1 MIPSMY
7 IRQAKTSGATSGKAY
22 YTFRLVASKRIDGKV
37 RQQTLLNLGR
47 TFSLPREQWPALCS
61 RIEQIISGQMSL
73 TPISTAIEAMAQRYA
88 ARLVADSRPASPPKD
103 TAAPVVYHEVNVD
116 SLELVRPRSIG
127 VEHVGLA
134 ALGWLEL
141 PRILAQVGFNGKQ
154 QAAVIGNV
162 IGRMA
167 APASELATWNWL
179 RERSGLG
186 ELLDV
191 DFEAMPLMSL
201 YRASDLLVKHRQPIE
216 AALFSRINDLFS
228 LPTTVT
234 LFDLTNTYF
243 EGEMAGNSK
252 AKRGHS
258 KEKRSDCP
266 LVTLGLV
273 LDGSGFV
280 RRSRMFEGNVAEAS
294 TLEGMLQGLD
304 APAGALV
311 IMDRGIAT
319 EANVNWLIEHHYRYL
334 VISRERTR
342 QFDPSQSV
350 DVATASDQTVHLQRV
365 VSDDGSEVRLY
376 CHSEARQEKETAMT
390 DRFSQTFEAGMAKLA
405 AGLLKPRGEKNRDKL
420 LQRIGRLQEKSHGI
434 GRHYQIE
441 LTPAEGPVVNGIT
454 WTKEP
459 IDGTQLTH
467 PGVYCLRTNE
477 LRWDAAALWQTY
489 TQLTDLEAVFRSLK
503 SELGLR
509 PVYHHKE
516 DRADGHL
523 FITVLAY
530 QAVQVLRRK
539 LKLQGVNDSW
549 LSLREIFAGQ
559 QRVTAT
565 FTQKNGRTLHVR
577 KTTLAEPKLQS
588 LYDALSLSAA
598 PVGARKLVN

>member
-1 MIPSMY
+1 MVIPMY
-7 IRQAKTSGATSGKAY
+7 IRQTKTSNATSGEAY
-22 YTFRLVASKRIDGKV
+22 FTFRLVASKRIGGKV

-47 TFSLPREQWPALCS
+47 TFSLPREQWPVLCS
-61 RIEQIISGQMSL
+61 RIELILSGQMSL
-73 TPISTAIEAMAQRYA
+73 APISKAIETLAQRYA
-88 ARLVADSRPASPPKD
+88 ARLVADSTPVVAPGDKA
-103 TAAPVVYHEVNVD
+103 TAVYHEVDVD

-127 VEHVGLA
+127 VEHAGLA

-141 PRILAQVGFNGKQ
+141 PRILEQAGLNGKQ

-167 APASELATWNWL
+167 APASELATWGWL

-243 EGEMAGNSK
+243 EGEMAGNRK

-280 RRSRMFEGNVAEAS
+280 RRSRMFDGNVAEAS
-294 TLEGMLQGLD
+294 TQEEMLQGLD
-304 APAGALV
+304 APTGALV

-319 EANVNWLIEHHYRYL
+319 EANINWLIEHHYRYL
-334 VISRERTR
+334 VVSRERTR
-342 QFDPSQSV
+342 QFDAAQSV
-350 DVATASDQTVHLQRV
+350 DVTTASDQTVHLQRV
-365 VSDDGSEVRLY
+365 ISDDGSEVRLY

-434 GRHYQIE
+434 GRHYRIE
-441 LTPAEGPVVNGIT
+441 LTPPEGPLVTGIT

-459 IDGTQLTH
+459 IEGTQLTH

-477 LRWDAAALWQTY
+477 LYWDAATLWQTY
-489 TQLTDLEAVFRSLK
+489 TQLTDLEAVFRNLK

-539 LKLQGVNDSW
+539 LKLQNINDSW
-549 LSLREIFAGQ
+549 LSLREIFSGQ

-565 FTQKNGRTLHVR
+565 FTQKDGRTLHVR
-577 KTTLAEPKLQS
+577 KTTVAEPKLRN
-588 LYDALSLSAA
+588 LYDALSLSAS
-598 PVGARKLVN
+598 PVGTRKLVS

>member
-37 RQQTLLNLGR
+37 RLQTLLNLGR

-73 TPISTAIEAMAQRYA
+73 TPVSTAIEAMAQRYA
-88 ARLVADSRPASPPKD
+88 ARLVADSRLAPAPKD
-103 TAAPVVYHEVNVD
+103 PAAPVVYHEVNVD

-319 EANVNWLIEHHYRYL
+319 QANINWLIEHHYRYL
-334 VISRERTR
+334 VVSRERTR

-441 LTPAEGPVVNGIT
+441 LTPAEGPVVTGIT

-549 LSLREIFAGQ
+549 TSLREIFAGQ

-565 FTQKNGRTLHVR
+565 FTQKDGRTLHVR

>member
-1 MIPSMY
+1 MF
-7 IRQAKTSGATSGKAY
+7 IRQTKTSSATSGEAY
-22 YTFRLVASKRIDGKV
+22 YTFRLVASERIGGKV

-47 TFSLPREQWPALCS
+47 NFPLPREQWPQLCT
-61 RIEQIISGQMSL
+61 RIEQILSGQMSL
-73 TPISTAIEAMAQRYA
+73 LPVPVLPALETLAQRYA
-88 ARLVADSRPASPPKD
+88 ARLVSSHH
-103 TAAPVVYHEVNVD
+103 PVERQARDVPVAEYHEVDVD

-141 PRILAQVGFNGKQ
+141 PRILEGVGLNGIQ
-154 QAAVIGNV
+154 QAAAIGGV
-162 IGRMA
+162 LGRMA
-167 APASELATWNWL
+167 APGSELATWRWL

-186 ELLDV
+186 ELLEV

-201 YRASDLLVKHRQPIE
+201 YRASDLLVRRRQLIE
-216 AALFSRINDLFS
+216 DALFPRINDLFS
-228 LPTTVT
+228 LPATVT

-243 EGEMAGNSK
+243 EGEMAGN
-252 AKRGHS
+252 ACARRGHS

-280 RRSRMFEGNVAEAS
+280 RCSRMFEGNVSEAS

-304 APAGALV
+304 APPGALV

-319 EANVNWLIEHHYRYL
+319 EANIDWLVEHHYRYL
-334 VISRERTR
+334 VVSRERRR
-342 QFDPSQSV
+342 QFDESQSV
-350 DVATASDQTVHLQRV
+350 AVSTASDQTIRIQRL

-376 CHSEARQEKETAMT
+376 CHSAERQEKEAAMT
-390 DRFSQTFEAGMAKLA
+390 KRFIERFESGLAKLA
-405 AGLLKPRGEKNRDKL
+405 AGLEKPRGAKKRDTL
-420 LQRIGRLQEKSHGI
+420 LQRIGRLQEKSRGI
-434 GRHYQIE
+434 GQHYRIE
-441 LTPAEGPVVNGIT
+441 LTPDETGANVTGLTWERMPVAGS
-454 WTKEP
+454 
-459 IDGTQLTH
+459 QLTH

-477 LRWDAAALWQTY
+477 LNWDEATLWQTY
-489 TQLTDLEAVFRSLK
+489 TMLTDLEAVFRSLK

-509 PVYHHKE
+509 PIYHHKE

-530 QAVQVLRRK
+530 QAVQALRRK
-539 LKLQGVNDSW
+539 LKAQGINESW
-549 LSLREIFAGQ
+549 TTLREICSAQ

-565 FTQKNGRTLHVR
+565 FKQKDGRTLHVR
-577 KTTLAEPKLQS
+577 KTTVAEPKLQGI
-588 LYDALSLSAA
+588 YDALGLTAS
-598 PVGARKLVN
+598 PVGVRKLVN

>member
-1 MIPSMY
+1 MITPMY
-7 IRQAKTSGATSGKAY
+7 IRQTKTSGATSGEAY
-22 YTFRLVASKRIDGKV
+22 FTFRLVASKRIGGKV

-47 TFSLPREQWPALCS
+47 TFSLPREQWPVLCS
-61 RIEQIISGQMSL
+61 RIEQIISGQMSIA
-73 TPISTAIEAMAQRYA
+73 PVSTAIEALAQRYA
-88 ARLVADSRPASPPKD
+88 ARLVADSKPASVAKD
-103 TAAPVVYHEVNVD
+103 TAGPVYHEVDVD

-141 PRILAQVGFNGKQ
+141 PRILEQVGLGGKQ

-167 APASELATWNWL
+167 APASELATWGWL
-179 RERSGLG
+179 QERSGLG

-201 YRASDLLVKHRQPIE
+201 YRASDLLIKHRQPIE

-234 LFDLTNTYF
+234 FFDLTNTYF
-243 EGEMAGNSK
+243 EGEMAGNRK
-252 AKRGHS
+252 ANRGHS

-319 EANVNWLIEHHYRYL
+319 EANINWLIEHHYRYL
-334 VISRERTR
+334 VVSRERAR
-342 QFDPSQSV
+342 QFDLAGSV
-350 DVATASDQTVHLQRV
+350 DVTTASDQTVHLQRV

-390 DRFSQTFEAGMAKLA
+390 ERFIQIFEAGMAKLA

-434 GRHYQIE
+434 GRHYRIE
-441 LTPAEGPVVNGIT
+441 LTPAEGATVTGIT

-477 LRWDAAALWQTY
+477 LRWDAATLWQTY

-516 DRADGHL
+516 GRADGHL

-549 LSLREIFAGQ
+549 TSLREIFSGQ

-565 FTQKNGRTLHVR
+565 FTQKDGRTLHVR

-588 LYDALSLSAA
+588 LYAALSLSAT
-598 PVGARKLVN
+598 PVGTRKLVS

>member
-1 MIPSMY
+1 MY
-7 IRQAKTSGATSGKAY
+7 IRQTRTSGATSGEAY
-22 YTFRLVASKRIDGKV
+22 FTFRLVASKRIGGKV

-47 TFSLPREQWPALCS
+47 TFSLPREQWPVLCS

-73 TPISTAIEAMAQRYA
+73 TPISTAIEALAQRYA
-88 ARLVADSRPASPPKD
+88 ARLIVDSTPVAPPGH
-103 TAAPVVYHEVNVD
+103 TTPVYHEVDVD

-141 PRILAQVGFNGKQ
+141 PRILEQAGLGGKQ

-167 APASELATWNWL
+167 APASELATWGWL

-216 AALFSRINDLFS
+216 TALFSRINDLFS

-243 EGEMAGNSK
+243 EGEMVGNSK

-280 RRSRMFEGNVAEAS
+280 RRSRMFDGNVAEAS

-319 EANVNWLIEHHYRYL
+319 EANISWLIAHHYRYL
-334 VISRERTR
+334 VVSRERTR
-342 QFDPSQSV
+342 QFDPAQSV
-350 DVATASDQTVHLQRV
+350 DVTTASDQTVHLQRV

-390 DRFSQTFEAGMAKLA
+390 DRFSQTFENGLAKLA
-405 AGLLKPRGEKNRDKL
+405 AGLLKLRGEKNRDKL
-420 LQRIGRLQEKSHGI
+420 LQRIGRLQEQSHGI
-434 GRHYQIE
+434 GRHYRIE
-441 LTPAEGPVVNGIT
+441 LTPAEGPLVTGIT

-459 IDGTQLTH
+459 IDDTQLTH

-477 LRWDAAALWQTY
+477 LRWDAPTLWQTY
-489 TQLTDLEAVFRSLK
+489 IQLTDLEAVFRSLK

-523 FITVLAY
+523 LITVLAY

-539 LKLQGVNDSW
+539 LKLQGVNASW
-549 LSLREIFAGQ
+549 TSLREILSGQ

-565 FTQKNGRTLHVR
+565 FTQKDGRTLHVR

-588 LYDALSLSAA
+588 LYEALSLSAT
-598 PVGARKLVN
+598 PVGTRKLVS

>member
-88 ARLVADSRPASPPKD
+88 ARLVADSRPASPPKG
-103 TAAPVVYHEVNVD
+103 TAAPVVYHEGDVD
-116 SLELVRPRSIG
+116 SLELVRPRPIG

-319 EANVNWLIEHHYRYL
+319 EANINWLIEHHYRYL
-334 VISRERTR
+334 VVSRERTR

-441 LTPAEGPVVNGIT
+441 LTPAEGPVVTGIT

-549 LSLREIFAGQ
+549 TSLREIFAGQ

-565 FTQKNGRTLHVR
+565 FTQKDGRTLHVR

>member
-7 IRQAKTSGATSGKAY
+7 IRQTKTSSATSGEAY
-22 YTFRLVASKRIDGKV
+22 FTFRLVASKRIDGKV

-47 TFSLPREQWPALCS
+47 TFSLPREQWPVLCA

-73 TPISTAIEAMAQRYA
+73 APASTMIEAMAQRYA
-88 ARLVADSRPASPPKD
+88 ARLVADSKPASVAKD
-103 TAAPVVYHEVNVD
+103 TAGPVYHEVDVD

-141 PRILAQVGFNGKQ
+141 PRILEQVGFNGKQ
-154 QAAVIGNV
+154 QAAVIGSV

-167 APASELATWNWL
+167 APASELATWSWL

-216 AALFSRINDLFS
+216 AGLFSRINDLFS

-243 EGEMAGNSK
+243 EGEMAGNNK
-252 AKRGHS
+252 ANRGHS

-280 RRSRMFEGNVAEAS
+280 RRSQMFEGNVAEAS
-294 TLEGMLQGLD
+294 TLEGMLQGLG

-319 EANVNWLIEHHYRYL
+319 EANINWLIEHRYRYL
-334 VISRERTR
+334 VVSRERTR
-342 QFDPSQSV
+342 QFDLAQSV
-350 DVATASDQTVHLQRV
+350 DVTTASDQSVHLQRV

-376 CHSEARQEKETAMT
+376 CHSAARQEKETAMT
-390 DRFSQTFEAGMAKLA
+390 DRFIQIFEAWMAKLA

-434 GRHYQIE
+434 GRHYCIE
-441 LTPAEGPVVNGIT
+441 LTPAAGATVTGIT

-477 LRWDAAALWQTY
+477 LRWDAATLWQTY

-539 LKLQGVNDSW
+539 LKLQGVNANW
-549 LSLREIFAGQ
+549 TSLREIFAAQ

-565 FTQKNGRTLHVR
+565 FTQKDGRTLHVR

-588 LYDALSLSAA
+588 LYTALSLSAT
-598 PVGARKLVN
+598 PVGTRKLVN